1 MLLAAIITFGIRTF
15 FTFQDTSEIY
25 PAPSAPSTSGNS
37 EKIIGE
43 WLKQHSAKKRSE
55 IVISTKICGFSDEIT
70 WCRKAGKKG
79 VQGTRL
85 TASQITDGV
94 NFQLKRLGTD
104 YIDLLQFNW
113 PDRYVPLYGAPEYN
127 FALERDD
134 AASFRSQ
141 LEAIDA
147 LIKEGKVY

>member
-1 MLLAAIITFGIRTF
+1 MIDKISFNF
-15 FTFQDTSEIY
+15 SKDTSEIY

-43 WLKQHSAKKRSE
+43 WLKQHNAKKRSE

-70 WCRKAGKKG
+70 WCRKGGKKAKESANA
-79 VQGTRL
+79 VEGTRL
-85 TASQITDGV
+85 TAAQITDAV
-94 NFQLKRLGTD
+94 NRQLKRLGTD

-113 PDRYVPLYGAPEYN
+113 PDRYVPLYSAPEYN
-127 FALERDD
+127 YALERED

-147 LIKEGKVY
+147 LVKAGKV